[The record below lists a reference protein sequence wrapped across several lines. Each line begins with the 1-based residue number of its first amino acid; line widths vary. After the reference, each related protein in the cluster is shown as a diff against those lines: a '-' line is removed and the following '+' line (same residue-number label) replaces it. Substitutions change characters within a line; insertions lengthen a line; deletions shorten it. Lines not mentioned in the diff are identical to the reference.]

1 MDIQDQ
7 INKAK
12 ELDAAGIEAAGAGDV
27 EKAVKIFES
36 AAEIYEGMG
45 DSINRA
51 SNLFRLAN
59 CYHLLKKNTLA
70 LDAYKKVY
78 NIVKGNEKLVEY
90 QAMILNNLGHLYVS
104 IKDYDNALKSFEK
117 SFENYETLKNE
128 NGRALQIQNIGSV
141 HRDLKE
147 SEQALEA
154 YFKSIAI
161 FEKIENRIGE
171 ADQCTNIAY
180 IYARDNNISEALK
193 WYKRAF
199 VIYSDINE
207 DKKAALTEKN
217 IKKLEE

>member
-12 ELDAAGIEAAGAGDV
+12 ELDTSGKEAAGAGDL
-27 EKAVKIFES
+27 EKAVEFFES
-36 AAEIYEGMG
+36 AAEIYEGMR

-51 SNLFRLAN
+51 SNLFSLAN
-59 CYHLLKKNTLA
+59 CYHLLKKNAQA
-70 LDAYKKVY
+70 LDAYTKAY
-78 NIVKGNEKLVEY
+78 DLVKDNEKLLEY

-104 IKDYDNALKSFEK
+104 IKDYGNALKSFEK
-117 SFENYETLKNE
+117 SFENYETIKNE
-128 NGRALQIQNIGSV
+128 NGKALQIQNIGSV

-147 SEQALEA
+147 SKKALEA
-154 YFKSIAI
+154 YFKSIAM
-161 FEKIENRIGE
+161 FEKIENRLGE

-180 IYARDNNISEALK
+180 IYTSDNNISEALK
-193 WYKRAF
+193 WYKRAL

-217 IKKLEE
+217 IKKLKE

>member
-12 ELDAAGIEAAGAGDV
+12 ELDASGIEAAGAGDL

-36 AAEIYEGMG
+36 AAEIYEGM
-45 DSINRA
+45 DDTINMA
-51 SNLFRLAN
+51 ANLFRLAN
-59 CYHLLKKNTLA
+59 CYHLLKKNAQA
-70 LDAYKKVY
+70 LDNYTKVY
-78 NIVKGNEKLVEY
+78 NLVKDNEKLLEY

-117 SFENYETLKNE
+117 SFENYEAIKNE
-128 NGRALQIQNIGSV
+128 NAKALQLQNTGSV

-147 SEQALEA
+147 SEKALEA

-161 FEKIENRIGE
+161 FEKIENRLGE

-180 IYARDNNISEALK
+180 IYASDNNISEALK
-193 WYKRAF
+193 WYKRARA
-199 VIYSDINE
+199 VYLDINE
-207 DKKAALTEKN
+207 DKKAGLTEKN